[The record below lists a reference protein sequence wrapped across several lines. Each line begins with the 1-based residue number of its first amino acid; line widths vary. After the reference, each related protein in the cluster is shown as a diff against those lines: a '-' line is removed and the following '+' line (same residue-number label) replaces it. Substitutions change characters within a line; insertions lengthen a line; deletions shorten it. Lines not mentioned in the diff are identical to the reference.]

1 MYFVSYGKSMSKKSA
16 VITLR
21 LSRRDLEKVEA
32 VRTLEDADR
41 STLIKEFIE
50 DGLRRR
56 VTRLYHGGRVTAAK
70 AAEVLAIP
78 LREFLEMLEREGV
91 PINWDSEVFR
101 EYLREKYGEPSVA
114 KSGV

>member
-1 MYFVSYGKSMSKKSA
+1 M
-16 VITLR
+16 
-21 LSRRDLEKVEA
+21 EKVEA

-56 VTRLYHGGRVTAAK
+56 ITRLYHGGRVTAAK
-70 AAEVLAIP
+70 AAQVLAIP

-101 EYLREKYGEPSVA
+101 EYMRKKYGEPSVA